1 MTKNCQLHPGHQ
13 HGRCRHCTRAAVA
26 TEAALSNVIQI
37 PAGQR
42 GPRRKTTPQD
52 VVRVREM
59 GASGMSIR
67 AIARE
72 LGMGSE
78 TVSTILSGRSHAPD
92 MLHVKAVDGR
102 RLGHQLAMG
111 PKGAKKQ
118 ARETHMPLRDGVG

>member
-1 MTKNCQLHPGHQ
+1 MKGCQLHPGHQ
-13 HGRCRHCTRAAVA
+13 HGRCRHCTRAAAA
-26 TEAALSNVIQI
+26 TETALSNVIAI

-52 VVRVREM
+52 VARVREL

-92 MLHVKAVDGR
+92 MLGR
-102 RLGHQLAMG
+102 RVAHQLAMG
-111 PKGAKKQ
+111 TKAAKRE
-118 ARETHMPLRDGVG
+118 ARETHMPVRDGVG